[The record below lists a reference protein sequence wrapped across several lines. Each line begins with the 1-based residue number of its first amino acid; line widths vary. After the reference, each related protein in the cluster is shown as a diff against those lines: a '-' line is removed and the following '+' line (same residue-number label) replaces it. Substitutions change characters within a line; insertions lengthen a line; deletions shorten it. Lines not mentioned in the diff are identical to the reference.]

1 MTENHP
7 PPDAGNALP
16 GPAAEQAVP
25 APSPAGPAPP
35 HQASPIAIAS
45 AACGTGALVLS
56 LAYLGLMFSHLANS
70 PGGSTLGLVLQLLGI
85 GACPAAIVLGI
96 VALVQI
102 RRTRRRGTG
111 LAVTGMVLGCAVPV
125 LWLVLIV
132 AAMAIACQPPQG
144 C

>member
-1 MTENHP
+1 MTESHE

-16 GPAAEQAVP
+16 GLAAEQLVP
-25 APSPAGPAPP
+25 APSPTGPATP
-35 HQASPIAIAS
+35 QRTSPIAIAS
-45 AACGTGALVLS
+45 TACGTGALVLS
-56 LAYLGLMFSHLANS
+56 VTYLALMFNPRAYS
-70 PGGSTLGLVLQLLGI
+70 PGGSSLGLVVQLLGI
-85 GACPAAIVLGI
+85 CACPAAIVLGI

-111 LAVTGMVLGCAVPV
+111 LAVAGMVLGCAVPV

-132 AAMAIACQPPQG
+132 VAMGIACQPPHG